1 MQAEDRQTNA
11 ELPAKGDPDDVDKEA
26 ESETARPPIDEDVVG
41 SVNAAVP
48 DEEE

>member
-1 MQAEDRQTNA
+1 MQAEERQTNTEFQA
-11 ELPAKGDPDDVDKEA
+11 EGDPDEVDKEA
-26 ESETARPPIDEDVVG
+26 ESETAMPPIDEDVVG